1 MVTESG
7 HRRRSTDSTAVA
19 AEGIVAKLRASGGR
33 ITATRRATIEV
44 LLAGPD
50 HRHLSAEDV
59 AREVRARLPDVAES
73 TIYRSLGALEDLG
86 IITHV
91 HLGHGPST
99 FHLADQE
106 HRHLVCQRCQ
116 TTVEV
121 PSHEFEQ
128 LSERLEALYG
138 FSIAVEHFALVG
150 ECATCH
156 RFLRSQSKP
165 ALVP

>member
-7 HRRRSTDSTAVA
+7 PRRRSNDIAAAAV
-19 AEGIVAKLRASGGR
+19 EGIVAKLRASGGR

-44 LLAGPD
+44 LLAGAD

-73 TIYRSLGALEDLG
+73 TIYRTLGALEDLG
-86 IITHV
+86 IVTHV

-121 PSHEFEQ
+121 PSHEFEE
-128 LSERLEALYG
+128 LNARLEDRYG

-150 ECATCH
+150 ECQACH
-156 RFLRSQSKP
+156 RK
-165 ALVP
+165 